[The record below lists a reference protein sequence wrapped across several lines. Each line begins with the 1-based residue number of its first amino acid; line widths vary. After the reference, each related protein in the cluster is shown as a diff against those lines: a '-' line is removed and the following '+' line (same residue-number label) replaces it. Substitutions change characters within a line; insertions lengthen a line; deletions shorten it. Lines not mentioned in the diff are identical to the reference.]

1 MDSLVVRSKFQARS
15 DLIGYVPDS
24 DVSTTNQG
32 GTEIDSCPAAAGL
45 EPEPLEQTEVAREPL

>member
-1 MDSLVVRSKFQARS
+1 MVRSKFQARS

-32 GTEIDSCPAAAGL
+32 GTEIDSCLAAAGL